1 MAYKRSRATFEADLQ
16 FQQSPYVTY
25 GTPLPPLDPDTRDD
39 GSYVP
44 VWKQEVTDEQGRK
57 RLHGAFTGGFS
68 AGYFNTVGSKE
79 GWTPSQFISSRANR
93 KKDAPVV
100 QQKPEDF
107 MDEEDVAEAEES
119 RKLQTSDSFA
129 GLGSTAEDRLQNEP
143 MMDVFKTTGDTMGV
157 KLLRKMGWRDG
168 QGVGPRV
175 RRKARLD
182 EVDDPGG
189 GESQETHLFAPENS
203 QMISFVRKNDRKGLG
218 FEGEGRLA
226 DVQNDGTHS
235 ISSAGL
241 LRLESERDLT
251 IGTKNA
257 KLKKKKVP
265 PRSGFGVGVLNDNG
279 SDDEDPY
286 HMGPQI
292 AYNRIIGGDKK
303 KKKPENGKTTANPLL
318 TTIPVFIS
326 KKASASK
333 AGSSFRRCH
342 DGRLPLD
349 GFVLSQGKDPLSSLL
364 SNNKNYEPPAI
375 PPDWKSSK
383 TPANATP
390 TDRPTPY
397 QSTAEI
403 AKLTTLDPKSRASIL
418 GETPLPGK
426 SVFDYLSPSARLRIA
441 SATKNPNLPPA
452 LDEAHSALPAPSPHS
467 LIPPL
472 SPTTAH
478 AALKRGTAG
487 WTPYADD
494 PQKLSRY
501 RMFLETRASLAPPG
515 TLPPRAPGASQ
526 DDWIKEMQEFAHAAQ
541 IFRPVSGLM
550 ATRFTSSTSTLQM
563 DSDAPGKDAE
573 PQLLTQP
580 AEKVQ
585 DPVMQAAAVGMY
597 GPLTRSV
604 VEFFPSRLLCKRFNV
619 RPPAHVAAD
628 PDPATTTSD
637 NNKGAGATMPKTQAP
652 THSTALPQRRLE
664 LVGKRDV
671 DEMVRE
677 RGMGMKLEAR
687 GGEEEGAGSSRMGEE
702 EGRRRGQED
711 ESATTVVDPDR
722 NEALERERP
731 GDAVFR
737 AVFGSDSDSE

>member
-1 MAYKRSRATFEADLQ
+1 M
-16 FQQSPYVTY
+16 
-25 GTPLPPLDPDTRDD
+25 
-39 GSYVP
+39 
-44 VWKQEVTDEQGRK
+44 
-57 RLHGAFTGGFS
+57 
-68 AGYFNTVGSKE
+68 
-79 GWTPSQFISSRANR
+79 
-93 KKDAPVV
+93 V

-129 GLGSTAEDRLQNEP
+129 GLGSTAEDRLQNESI
-143 MMDVFKTTGDTMGV
+143 MDVLKTKGDTMGV

-182 EVDDPGG
+182 EEDDPGG
-189 GESQETHLFAPENS
+189 GGSQETHLFAPENS
-203 QMISFVRKNDRKGLG
+203 QMVSFVRKNDRKGLG

-226 DVQNDGTHS
+226 DVHNDEKD
-235 ISSAGL
+235 SSSPAGL
-241 LRLESERDLT
+241 LRLESDRDLT
-251 IGTKNA
+251 IGTKNT
-257 KLKKKKVP
+257 KLKKKKAE
-265 PRSGFGVGVLNDNG
+265 PRGGFGVGILNDNG

-286 HMGPQI
+286 HVGPQI
-292 AYNRIIGGDKK
+292 SYNRIVGGDKK
-303 KKKPENGKTTANPLL
+303 KRKPENGKTAANPLL
-318 TTIPVFIS
+318 SAKPVFIS

-333 AGSSFRRCH
+333 TGSGFRRCH

-349 GFVLSQGKDPLSSLL
+349 GFVLSQGKDPLSLLL
-364 SNNKNYEPPAI
+364 SNNNNYEPPTI

-383 TPANATP
+383 TPASSAT
-390 TDRPTPY
+390 TDRPIPY
-397 QSTAEI
+397 QSPAEI
-403 AKLTTLDPKSRASIL
+403 AKLSTLDPKSRASIL
-418 GETPLPGK
+418 GETALPGK
-426 SVFDYLSPSARLRIA
+426 SVFDYLSPSARSRIA

-452 LDEAHSALPAPSPHS
+452 LDEANSVLPTPSLHS

-472 SPTTAH
+472 SPATAH

-501 RMFLETRASLAPPG
+501 RIFLETRASLVPPE
-515 TLPPRAPGASQ
+515 TLPPRASGAST
-526 DDWIKEMQEFAHAAQ
+526 DDWVKEMQEFAHAAH

-550 ATRFTSSTSTLQM
+550 ATRFTSSSSTPQVG
-563 DSDAPGKDAE
+563 SDAPVNDAE

-580 AEKVQ
+580 GEKVQ
-585 DPVMQAAAVGMY
+585 DPAMQAAAVGMY

-604 VEFFPSRLLCKRFNV
+604 VDFFPSRLLCKRFNV
-619 RPPAHVAAD
+619 QPPAHVAAN
-628 PDPATTTSD
+628 PTPAAASSSG
-637 NNKGAGATMPKTQAP
+637 NNPAAAAAGAATQESQAP

-664 LVGKRDV
+664 LVGKREV

-677 RGMGMKLEAR
+677 RGIGMKR
-687 GGEEEGAGSSRMGEE
+687 EEEKEGVGPSKNDEE
-702 EGRRRGQED
+702 EK
-711 ESATTVVDPDR
+711 ATMKPAAITVVDPDR

-737 AVFGSDSDSE
+737 AVFGSDSDSDSD

>member
-1 MAYKRSRATFEADLQ
+1 
-16 FQQSPYVTY
+16 
-25 GTPLPPLDPDTRDD
+25 
-39 GSYVP
+39 
-44 VWKQEVTDEQGRK
+44 
-57 RLHGAFTGGFS
+57 
-68 AGYFNTVGSKE
+68 
-79 GWTPSQFISSRANR
+79 
-93 KKDAPVV
+93 
-100 QQKPEDF
+100 

-182 EVDDPGG
+182 EEDDPGG
-189 GESQETHLFAPENS
+189 GEGQETHLFAPENS

-218 FEGEGRLA
+218 FEGEGRLT
-226 DVQNDGTHS
+226 DVQNDGKDS
-235 ISSAGL
+235 NSSAGL

-265 PRSGFGVGVLNDNG
+265 PRSGFGVGILNDNG

-303 KKKPENGKTTANPLL
+303 KKKKTENGKTAANPLL
-318 TTIPVFIS
+318 STKPVFIS
-326 KKASASK
+326 KKSSASK
-333 AGSSFRRCH
+333 AGASFRRCH

-349 GFVLSQGKDPLSSLL
+349 GFILSQSKDPLS
-364 SNNKNYEPPAI
+364 NNNNYELPAI
-375 PPDWKSSK
+375 PPNWKSSK
-383 TPANATP
+383 TPANAT
-390 TDRPTPY
+390 TSDRPTPY
-397 QSTAEI
+397 QSPAEI
-403 AKLTTLDPKSRASIL
+403 AKLSTLDPKSRASIL
-418 GETPLPGK
+418 GETALPGK
-426 SVFDYLSPSARLRIA
+426 SVFDYLSPSARSRIA

-452 LDEAHSALPAPSPHS
+452 LDEAHSVLPAPSPHS

-501 RMFLETRASLAPPG
+501 RIFLETRASLAPPE
-515 TLPPRAPGASQ
+515 TLPPRARGASQ
-526 DDWIKEMQEFAHAAQ
+526 DDWVKEMQEFVHAAQ

-550 ATRFTSSTSTLQM
+550 ATRFTSSTSTLHM
-563 DSDAPGKDAE
+563 DSDAPGKDTE

-580 AEKVQ
+580 GEKVQ
-585 DPVMQAAAVGMY
+585 DPAMQAAAVGMY

-604 VEFFPSRLLCKRFNV
+604 AEFFPSRLLCKRFNV

-628 PDPATTTSD
+628 PDPATASSG
-637 NNKGAGATMPKTQAP
+637 NNKGAAAATPETQAP

-671 DEMVRE
+671 EEMVRE
-677 RGMGMKLEAR
+677 RGMGMKREAR
-687 GGEEEGAGSSRMGEE
+687 GEEEGAGSSRKDEE

-711 ESATTVVDPDR
+711 ETATMVVDPDR